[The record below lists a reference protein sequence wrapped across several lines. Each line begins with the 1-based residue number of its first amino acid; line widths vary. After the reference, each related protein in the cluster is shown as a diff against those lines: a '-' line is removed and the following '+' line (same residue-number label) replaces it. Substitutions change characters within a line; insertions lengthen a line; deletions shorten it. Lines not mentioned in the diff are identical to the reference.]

1 MSARQKQK
9 TLNSKNSGRFLHI
22 RNLRSVE
29 GILIVATNR
38 PKDKAEKL
46 FGRQTVKE
54 IKNNF

>member
-29 GILIVATNR
+29 GILIAKGHREQKNFV
-38 PKDKAEKL
+38 
-46 FGRQTVKE
+46 GRQTVKE